1 MKWQLVTLV
10 LCVCASGAGKGRRP
24 AFPKGRGRPCP
35 LSGGRSSR
43 GRHRRRP
50 VRPSAVL
57 GCEGVR
63 EAKNVIQL
71 EDPTLGRLVLKGVVP
86 EAYGGTT
93 GVWFHFTLTIEA
105 KDGRFRWTLD
115 QLEYCGGGVTNCE
128 ALQREL
134 TKDGIGVFGRK
145 AVFERFR
152 KDLLAIATQL
162 EAAMATPGEQGKS
175 DKW

>member
-10 LCVCASGAGKGRRP
+10 LCALAPVALAKDDAQPFPRDEAGRARFQEVVQVEGATAVDLYGRARFWAAK
-24 AFPKGRGRPCP
+24 AFV
-35 LSGGRSSR
+35 S
-43 GRHRRRP
+43 
-50 VRPSAVL
+50 
-57 GCEGVR
+57 
-63 EAKNVIQL
+63 AKNVIQL

-145 AVFERFR
+145 AVFEMFQKLPDQPSPHSSRR
-152 KDLLAIATQL
+152 RWRRRRRAR
-162 EAAMATPGEQGKS
+162 EV
-175 DKW
+175 